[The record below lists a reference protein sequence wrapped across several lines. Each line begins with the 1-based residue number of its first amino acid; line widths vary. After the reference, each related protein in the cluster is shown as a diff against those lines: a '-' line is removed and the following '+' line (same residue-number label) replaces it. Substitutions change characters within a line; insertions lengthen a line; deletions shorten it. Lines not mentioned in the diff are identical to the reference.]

1 MQKWYN
7 NLDINNDIII
17 SSRVRLARNLK
28 NLPFNN
34 FLNNESSNLLLKTVK
49 NSIINDRTHL
59 SEVFDF
65 ININNTPDIEKLS
78 MIEKNLISYE
88 LISKDTS
95 SALLL
100 SKDNSTSIMINEED
114 HIRIQTIFSGY
125 NIDAAFTEANRIDNL
140 IEETSEYA
148 FDDDYGYLTS
158 CITNVGT
165 GLRASFMIHI
175 PMLEK
180 YGKLNKIIQELT
192 KFGFTLRGIY
202 GEGSKS
208 LGGIYQISN
217 QLTLGKTENEIIDN
231 LKYITLQIVEKEN
244 LLRNKIISKN
254 KINFMDKI
262 YRSYGILSNCKVIS
276 LEEAISHLSYIW
288 LGIYTKILKDKFNL
302 KSSIYN
308 IIINCQPANLT
319 KNFNDIK
326 DLENLNFYRAKYL
339 NSVIL

>member
-34 FLNNESSNLLLKTVK
+34 FLNNENSNLLLETVK